1 MAHDPW
7 RGGFTGYI
15 ETVCA
20 VQAADRGFADVLTMS
35 LPGVEAL
42 EACRAE
48 AYQGFLELIARA
60 QDSGVL
66 RANWTGGGTAAAG
79 SRISSGQ
86 STPCNAI
93 TSPRTCSRPSR
104 SRSCHA

>member
-7 RGGFTGYI
+7 RGFTGCI

-20 VQAADRGFADVLTMS
+20 VQAADRGFAGVLTMS
-35 LPGVEAL
+35 LPGAEAL
-42 EACRAE
+42 GACRAE

-60 QDSGVL
+60 QDGGDL
-66 RANWTGGGTAAAG
+66 RANWTGGGTTAAG

-86 STPCNAI
+86 SRPCRVI
-93 TSPRTCSRPSR
+93 TSP
-104 SRSCHA
+104 